1 MVDINPC
8 SLTVGEKYFAS
19 DSFFELQKLV
29 KEGDVNKAV
38 VFIGI
43 NGGKNPSDENGNM
56 YAFWYNI
63 KKATEYKDAD
73 LLNAIENLAK
83 RYAKQTYHYSD
94 GELVPTSLT
103 HYTSTSTSVTVSPDY
118 AYHYSL
124 S

>member
-1 MVDINPC
+1 MNNNILYCLLIQLPNPRG
-8 SLTVGEKYFAS
+8 VGFY
-19 DSFFELQKLV
+19 
-29 KEGDVNKAV
+29 GT
-38 VFIGI
+38 
-43 NGGKNPSDENGNM
+43 P
-56 YAFWYNI
+56 I

-103 HYTSTSTSVTVSPDY
+103 HYTSTSTSATVSPDY